1 MVALPLAVLG
11 NTVSVEELEAN
22 TPTRLPHPFLS
33 SFCCMK
39 AEVRRELGAGPVHRG
54 QGAGV
59 RVQGQYAGP
68 RVQAQC
74 TGYKALVALVALAWS
89 TVSSEYDFLGGL
101 NFSKV
106 SGAC

>member
-1 MVALPLAVLG
+1 MLG
-11 NTVSVEELEAN
+11 DMTSEGLEAN
-22 TPTRLPHPFLS
+22 IQTSLPNPSVF
-33 SFCCMK
+33 FCCLK

-68 RVQAQC
+68 RVQAQFTAC
-74 TGYKALVALVALAWS
+74 RAMVALVALAWS
-89 TVSSEYDFLGGL
+89 TMSSESDFLGGIFWEGL